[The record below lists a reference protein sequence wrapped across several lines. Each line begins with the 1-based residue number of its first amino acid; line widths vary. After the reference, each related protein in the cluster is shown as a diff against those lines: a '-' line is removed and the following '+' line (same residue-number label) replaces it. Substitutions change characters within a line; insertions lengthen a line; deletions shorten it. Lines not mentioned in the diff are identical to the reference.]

1 MEVPRAD
8 QAFRHQ
14 DFVERRVLPHG
25 EGVPLREGNRVIGVE
40 GNVLQT
46 TLRAALGMK
55 FGREDEVRTK

>member
-1 MEVPRAD
+1 M
-8 QAFRHQ
+8 
-14 DFVERRVLPHG
+14 
-25 EGVPLREGNRVIGVE
+25 PLGEGNRVIGVV